1 VQALWRAGLGR
12 GGSLDNTIVL
22 DQRRVL
28 NPEGLRMPDEF
39 VRHKA
44 LDLLG
49 DFALL
54 GMPLEG
60 HVRVVRGGHALH
72 QKLMR
77 ALLDTPGAVEVV
89 TASGPAP
96 FPIERMDEVRAPL

>member
-1 VQALWRAGLGR
+1 
-12 GGSLDNTIVL
+12 
-22 DQRRVL
+22 VL

-49 DFALL
+49 DLALL

-60 HVRVVRGGHALH
+60 HVHVVRGGHSLH
-72 QKLMR
+72 QKLMD
-77 ALLDTPGAVEVV
+77 ALLHTPGAVDVSTPGHGSTFAV
-89 TASGPAP
+89 
-96 FPIERMDEVRAPL
+96 ERLGVAAVQP